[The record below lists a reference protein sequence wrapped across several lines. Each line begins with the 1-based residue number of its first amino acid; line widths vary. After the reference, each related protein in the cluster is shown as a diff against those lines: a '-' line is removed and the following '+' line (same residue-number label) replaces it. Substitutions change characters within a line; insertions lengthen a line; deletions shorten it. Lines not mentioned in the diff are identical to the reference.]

1 MVGKVSFNG
10 IKGRMRAIFITRS
23 DISWYSKNA
32 NVYQKSYQLSCEY
45 DLTLCVSQKCGVP
58 GEISSRV
65 SRIVRFKNIFDF
77 LFPNRATRIIEKSIN
92 ASALIF
98 TGFDFPCMWV
108 GWRLKRK
115 MGSKWTVFCWD
126 PPSLSHRDRFPL
138 LRWMIDF
145 LFRWFLRRCDR
156 LVLNVHPGLL
166 DEIGYKPRE
175 GQLECRMQDAFE
187 GLVPA
192 PIADSDSFEYDFGVL
207 SNWKVAKGAEL
218 MAEVMR
224 CMPDKTCLWIGDPPP
239 SKNQTTEQSSISFAG
254 RLGQE
259 EAFEKLRKCRVLVA
273 PYLNVPS
280 LKWNYVLKLFEYL
293 KLGRP
298 ILASDNPGN
307 AAVAQKYPGRIILF
321 QSGLVEDFVRKA
333 RTVL

>member
-32 NVYQKSYQLSCEY
+32 NVQVRPRQLAR
-45 DLTLCVSQKCGVP
+45 DTRLTLCVNEACRVP
-58 GEISSRV
+58 DDLAAACERV
-65 SRIVRFKNIFDF
+65 IVYRRLGDIAAR
-77 LFPNRATRIIEKSIN
+77 LEGRYGRVC
-92 ASALIF
+92 
-98 TGFDFPCMWV
+98 TGFDFPCLWT
-108 GWRLKRK
+108 GWRIKRRLRIP
-115 MGSKWTVFCWD
+115 WTMYLWD
-126 PPSLSHRDRFPL
+126 PPALSHRDGFAP
-138 LRWMIDF
+138 LRWAIDGVW
-145 LFRWFLRRCDR
+145 RWFARRCDR
-156 LVLNVHPGLL
+156 LVLNIHPGLL
-166 DEIGYKPRE
+166 DEIGYKPRV

-187 GLVPA
+187 GLTPA
-192 PIADSDSFEYDFGVL
+192 PIADSDTFEYDFGVL
-207 SNWKVAKGAEL
+207 SNWMVAKGAEL

-239 SKNQTTEQSSISFAG
+239 SKNQTTEQSSLSFAG